1 MCCSPLEWWLFGL
14 KILAAYTHIRCLQN
28 GKILHWYSIWKYIN
42 IDQNAEKFSTN
53 PNDWIANKTTTIYR
67 IARRVVA
74 HFVTLFLSFS
84 LSFCFLPLLFHTKHC
99 SEYVC
104 CVFSTISLWSVK
116 RANMLA
122 IAIQTK
128 KTTHSHSPLPFS
140 FSFPIAIYFFTS
152 LKTQRWSCNASTR
165 KRTFSTCA
173 SLK

>member
-1 MCCSPLEWWLFGL
+1 MVVWFENSSG
-14 KILAAYTHIRCLQN
+14 THERCLQN

-128 KTTHSHSPLPFS
+128 KNNTLS
-140 FSFPIAIYFFTS
+140 FTATVLFLISNCHILLYKS
-152 LKTQRWSCNASTR
+152 
-165 KRTFSTCA
+165 
-173 SLK
+173 

>member
-1 MCCSPLEWWLFGL
+1 MVVWFENSSG
-14 KILAAYTHIRCLQN
+14 THERCLQN

-116 RANMLA
+116 LHARYRDPNE
-122 IAIQTK
+122 K
-128 KTTHSHSPLPFS
+128 KQHTLIHRYRSLSHFQLP
-140 FSFPIAIYFFTS
+140 YTS
-152 LKTQRWSCNASTR
+152 LQVLKHSAEVVTHRRENVRFLRALHWNRQRDTRST
-165 KRTFSTCA
+165 
-173 SLK
+173 